1 MFHSGLTFFG
11 QPPSNRAAIHE
22 EIFNIAYYG
31 NGFNHN
37 ELYNMPVPLR
47 KFYAEKLVEAKNKEA
62 ELIKKSSQTNQN
74 QIQRPDIQKS

>member
-1 MFHSGLTFFG
+1 
-11 QPPSNRAAIHE
+11 
-22 EIFNIAYYG
+22 
-31 NGFNHN
+31 
-37 ELYNMPVPLR
+37 MPVPLR